1 MTQVGIVMK
10 ESPEDRKL
18 EEVLRSSRLAAGGF
32 MGHDNR
38 SVSEVIDADATELS
52 RLGFTKEQVAER
64 MRQIT
69 KVAISGLGTWVQVGD
84 GMEGKVDEAK
94 GRLICPWPHKG
105 KLAKR
110 ITVVKV
116 IETSES
122 VRWSDLNTHL
132 ISEHGFFEGKGSDF
146 RIEPRKLIRTI
157 F

>member
-1 MTQVGIVMK
+1 MK
-10 ESPEDRKL
+10 ESPHDRKL
-18 EEVLRSSRLAAGGF
+18 EELLRSSRLAAGGF

-38 SVSEVIDADATELS
+38 SVSEVIDADAAELS

-69 KVAISGLGTWVQVGD
+69 QVAISGLGTWVQVND
-84 GMEGKVDEAK
+84 DLEGKVDEAK

-105 KLAKR
+105 QLVKR

-116 IETSES
+116 IKTGES
-122 VRWSDLNTHL
+122 IRWSDLNTHL
-132 ISEHGFFEGKGSDF
+132 ISEHGFFEGKGSNF
-146 RIEPRKLIRTI
+146 RIEPRELVRII